1 MLAGKGFTE
10 VLNLSGGFKA
20 WNSKAAFGPGDQ
32 GLELFSGVESPAK
45 ALVVAYGL
53 EAGLHD
59 FYISMIPKVSNSEV
73 KDLFQKLS
81 EIEIKHQERIFSEY
95 VKITE
100 TRETKA
106 DFENNIVSQ
115 AVEGGLTTEEYINR
129 FSPDWDSAIDI
140 IELAMSIEAQA
151 LDLYQRASESSQDKK
166 SQKVL
171 VQIADEERSHLAQ
184 LGKLIE
190 RI

>member
-20 WNSKAAFGPGDQ
+20 WNSKAAFGPEDQ
-32 GLELFSGVESPAK
+32 GLELFSDVETPAK

-59 FYISMIPKVSNSEV
+59 FYFSMIPRVNNREV

-81 EIEIKHQERIFSEY
+81 DIEIKHQERIFNEY

-100 TRETKA
+100 TQGTKA
-106 DFENNIVSQ
+106 DFENNIVSK
-115 AVEGGLTTEEYINR
+115 ALEGGLTTEEYINR
-129 FSPDWDSAIDI
+129 FNPDWESSIEI

-151 LDLYQRASESSQDKK
+151 LDLYQRASEKSSDPD
-166 SQKVL
+166 SQRAL

>member
-1 MLAGKGFTE
+1 MLAGRGFTE

-20 WNSKAAFGPGDQ
+20 WNSKAAFGPEDQ
-32 GLELFSGVESPAK
+32 GLELFSGMESPEK

-59 FYISMIPKVSNSEV
+59 FYLSMIPKVSSNEV

-95 VKITE
+95 AKMTGSS
-100 TRETKA
+100 ETKA
-106 DFENNIVSQ
+106 DFEKNIVSQ

-129 FSPDWDSAIDI
+129 FNPDWDSVIDI
-140 IELAMSIEAQA
+140 VELAMSIEAQA
-151 LDLYQRASESSQDKK
+151 LDLYQRASESSSDPQ
-166 SQKVL
+166 SQKAL
-171 VQIADEERSHLAQ
+171 VKIADEERSHLAQ

>member
-20 WNSKAAFGPGDQ
+20 WNSKAAFGPEDQ
-32 GLELFSGVESPAK
+32 GLELFSGAETPAK

-53 EAGLHD
+53 EVGLYD
-59 FYISMIPKVSNSEV
+59 FYLSMIPKVSNTDV

-81 EIEIKHQERIFSEY
+81 EIEIKHQERIFNEY

-100 TRETKA
+100 TRGTKY

-115 AVEGGLTTEEYINR
+115 ALEGGLTTEEYINR
-129 FSPDWDSAIDI
+129 FNPDWDSSIDI

-151 LDLYQRASESSQDKK
+151 LDLYQRASEKSPDSDSQRA
-166 SQKVL
+166 L